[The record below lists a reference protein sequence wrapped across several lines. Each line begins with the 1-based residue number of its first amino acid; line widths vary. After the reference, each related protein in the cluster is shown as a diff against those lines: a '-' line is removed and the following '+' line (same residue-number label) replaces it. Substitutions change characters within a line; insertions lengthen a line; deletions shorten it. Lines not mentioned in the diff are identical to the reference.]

1 MTEETQNN
9 PAAAAEEKK
18 APKAQISLQKMF
30 VKDISFEAPNSP
42 QIFQQQSQLEVQ
54 LNIGQ
59 QARPMENNDYEV
71 LITVTVTA
79 KAGEQTAYL
88 VEVQQGGVFHI
99 EGLEQ
104 AQTHGALG
112 AYCPSVLFPY
122 ARQII
127 SDLVG
132 NGGFP
137 PLLLQH
143 MNFDA
148 MYADQMR
155 RQQEEAAKNEQAK

>member
-9 PAAAAEEKK
+9 PAAATEDQK
-18 APKAQISLQKMF
+18 AAPQIALQKMF

-42 QIFQQQSQLEVQ
+42 AIFQQQSQLDVQ

-71 LITVTVTA
+71 LLTVTVTA

-112 AYCPSVLFPY
+112 AYCPAVLFPY

-155 RQQEEAAKNEQAK
+155 RQQEEAAKKEEA

>member
-1 MTEETQNN
+1 MTEEVQNAG
-9 PAAAAEEKK
+9 AAAADSQP
-18 APKAQISLQKMF
+18 APQIVMQKMF

-42 QIFQQQSQLEVQ
+42 DIFKVQSQLEVS
-54 LNIGQ
+54 LNINQ
-59 QARPMENNDYEV
+59 QAKPLENNEYEV
-71 LITVTVTA
+71 LLTVTVTA

-88 VEVQQGGVFHI
+88 VEVQQGGVFLI
-99 EGLEQ
+99 AGLDN

-112 AYCPSVLFPY
+112 AYCPAVLFPY

-127 SDLVG
+127 SDLVMH
-132 NGGFP
+132 GGFP
-137 PLLLQH
+137 PLVLQH

-155 RQQEEAAKNEQAK
+155 RQQEENTKQD